1 MSVVKDVIGSP
12 VKEGHLVLVK
22 IGNEWVPAKVHKVE
36 PGSDRIVPINPTQA
50 GKIGDKITVL
60 FELNLADAAPGNPHP
75 VLRRVPNPEN
85 EVIVPVTKGDPH

>member
-1 MSVVKDVIGSP
+1 MSVVKDIIGSP

-36 PGSDRIVPINPTQA
+36 PGGVLIPINPTQA
-50 GKIGDKITVL
+50 SKTGDKITVL
-60 FELNLADAAPGNPHP
+60 FELNLADALPGNPHS

-85 EVIVPVTKGDPH
+85 EVIVPVTKGDLH